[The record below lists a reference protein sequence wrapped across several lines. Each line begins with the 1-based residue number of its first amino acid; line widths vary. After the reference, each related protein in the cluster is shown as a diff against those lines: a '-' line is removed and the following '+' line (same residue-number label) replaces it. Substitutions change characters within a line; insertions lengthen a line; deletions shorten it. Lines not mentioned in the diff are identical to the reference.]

1 MVIYPALLSP
11 VGRQENYKMT
21 MQDPLAD
28 MLTRLRNGQT
38 AKLSTVAMPSS
49 KTKVEVA
56 RVLKEEGYIQGYET
70 VTNEDGKLELNVVLK
85 YHLGKPVIE
94 ELKRIS
100 RPGLRR
106 YSNKQEIPSVR
117 NGLGVTILSTN
128 KGVMTDRAAKNAGV
142 GGEVLC
148 QVF

>member
-1 MVIYPALLSP
+1 
-11 VGRQENYKMT
+11 
-21 MQDPLAD
+21 

-38 AKLSTVAMPSS
+38 AKLLTVAMPSS

-56 RVLKEEGYIQGYET
+56 RVLKEEGYIQGYDT
-70 VTNEDGKLELNVVLK
+70 VTNEDGKLELNVALK
-85 YHLGKPVIE
+85 YHMGKPVIE
-94 ELKRIS
+94 EIKRVS

-106 YSNKQEIPSVR
+106 YSRKQEIPNVR

-128 KGVMTDRAAKNAGV
+128 KGVMTDRAAKAAGV

-148 QVF
+148 SVF